1 MFQELKSNENVK
13 SAKGAIVD
21 YSTALVVNKTD
32 MLSNKL
38 MQQSEV
44 SEAISDSVNDQID
57 ALASVEYLKYL
68 GVDLKKK
75 QVFHTP
81 TIGLSTEEVMSF
93 AKNNLIAGEI
103 DRKKIETGEEVLLMV
118 TDQDLASYFKV
129 GDKLPLVD
137 FIRDKALDESTECM
151 LGQIPKGYENQKSS
165 YKVTVQ
171 NVTKELW
178 CFEKM
183 ISLDAR
189 IGGIV
194 LVDADLDSFYF
205 EDDNGMN
212 TVNVLTSTDAF
223 TKWKLPNKNYT
234 RVGVTLKKYNDTALK
249 SFDKTWSKYV
259 SEAKYMAQIDVF
271 SILREKQMI
280 SKRVMAIFYLLLA
293 VLILLSI
300 LSAGNTISMNIFSMK
315 KERMLLNDLGMTKRK
330 IRLLLWM
337 RFGKIGLFGGCIS
350 LLPVWAYS
358 RIAAYAN
365 DLIRNAYENDTYDA
379 LILSKPW
386 VEAIPKYDLWNGN
399 LLQTVLVSVAVS
411 LFIIGTIVIIC
422 TCGQKEGRNKCE

>member
-13 SAKGAIVD
+13 SAKGVIVD

-171 NVTKELW
+171 NETKEFW

-183 ISLDAR
+183 IPLDAR

-205 EDDNGMN
+205 EDDNGVN

-223 TKWKLPNKNYT
+223 IKWKLPNKNYT

-315 KERMLLNDLGMTKRK
+315 KERMLLTDLGMTKRK

-337 RFGKIGLFGGCIS
+337 RFGKISVLGGCIS

-411 LFIIGTIVIIC
+411 LLIIGTIVIIC

>member
-1 MFQELKSNENVK
+1 M
-13 SAKGAIVD
+13 
-21 YSTALVVNKTD
+21 
-32 MLSNKL
+32 
-38 MQQSEV
+38 
-44 SEAISDSVNDQID
+44 
-57 ALASVEYLKYL
+57 
-68 GVDLKKK
+68 
-75 QVFHTP
+75 
-81 TIGLSTEEVMSF
+81 
-93 AKNNLIAGEI
+93 
-103 DRKKIETGEEVLLMV
+103 
-118 TDQDLASYFKV
+118 
-129 GDKLPLVD
+129 
-137 FIRDKALDESTECM
+137 
-151 LGQIPKGYENQKSS
+151 
-165 YKVTVQ
+165 
-171 NVTKELW
+171 
-178 CFEKM
+178 
-183 ISLDAR
+183 DAR

-205 EDDNGMN
+205 EDDNGVN

-337 RFGKIGLFGGCIS
+337 RFGKIGFFGGCIS
-350 LLPVWAYS
+350 ILPVWVYS

-365 DLIRNAYENDTYDA
+365 DLMRNAYENDTYDA

-411 LFIIGTIVIIC
+411 LLIIGTIVIIC